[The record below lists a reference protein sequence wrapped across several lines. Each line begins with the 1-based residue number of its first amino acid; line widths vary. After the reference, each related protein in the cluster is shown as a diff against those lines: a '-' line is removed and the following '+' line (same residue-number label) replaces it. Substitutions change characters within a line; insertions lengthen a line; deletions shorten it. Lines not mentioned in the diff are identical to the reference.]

1 MTKITDCDISLLE
14 IKFDKPRGG
23 SGVRQVDIIVADIT
37 DSDGA
42 TGLGFSYVIGGGGA
56 ISATIAGQLA
66 ERFLNGS
73 PLAHPEAHWRTIEA
87 SFNRTGGGPNLI
99 ALAALDVGLWDL
111 HAKRADVTLSAAM
124 GGNAGPVPI
133 YGSGGF
139 SPAMGPAE
147 AADIAIKHRDAGF
160 RGVKPRVNAQP
171 SDTAVMKAVRAAVG
185 DDISVMVDANEKGD
199 LMRATRL
206 LAEAAESGV
215 LFVEEPLPARDLLG
229 YRTLADTLP
238 VAIAAGEH
246 LQGQDRFTALMAD
259 RVVSTIQPDLAMAG
273 GLTPCIAVAR
283 SAGAFGVVV
292 APHFL
297 PGLFVHFAGL
307 ATAGLWIEDF
317 PLLEE
322 AFEGWP
328 EMSPDGVMSARDAA
342 GHGLALTA
350 AARKARA

>member
-1 MTKITDCDISLLE
+1 MTKLSSVEISLLE

-42 TGLGFSYVIGGGGA
+42 SGLGFSYVIGGGAA
-56 ISATIAGQLA
+56 IPARIASDLA
-66 ERFLNGS
+66 ERFLDDTEFE
-73 PLAHPEAHWRTIEA
+73 HPEVHWRGIEA

-111 HAKRADVTLSAAM
+111 HANRAGKSLSVAM
-124 GGNAGPVPI
+124 GGDGGPVPI

-147 AADIAIKHRDAGF
+147 AADIAVAHRDAGF

-171 SDTAVMKAVRAAVG
+171 TDASVMEAVRAAVG
-185 DDISVMVDANEKGD
+185 DEISVMVDANEKGD
-199 LMRATRL
+199 LMRASRL
-206 LAEAAESGV
+206 LAAAADTGM

-229 YRTLADTLP
+229 YRTLAANAP

-246 LQGQDRFTALMAD
+246 LQGQDRFSALMAD
-259 RVVSTIQPDLAMAG
+259 QVVSTIQPDLAMAG
-273 GLTPCIAVAR
+273 GLTPCLDVAR
-283 SAGAFGVVV
+283 SAGPFGVIV

-297 PGLFVHFAGL
+297 PGLFAHFSGL
-307 ATAGLWIEDF
+307 ATAGLWVEDF

-328 EMSPDGVMSARDAA
+328 EMTANGEMAARDTA
-342 GHGLALTA
+342 GHGLCLTD
-350 AARKARA
+350 AARKSRV

>member
-1 MTKITDCDISLLE
+1 MPKISDVSISLLG

-23 SGVRQVDIIVADIT
+23 SGVRQVDIVVADIR
-37 DSDGA
+37 DEDDV
-42 TGLGFSYVIGGGGA
+42 TGLGFSYVIGGGA
-56 ISATIAGQLA
+56 IPATIAGQLA
-66 ERFLNGS
+66 KRFLTGS
-73 PLAHPEAHWRTIEA
+73 SLEHPEAHWRAIET

-111 HAKRADVTLSAAM
+111 HANRAGVTLSAAM
-124 GGNAGPVPI
+124 GGNGGPVPI

-139 SPAMGPAE
+139 SPSMAPQE
-147 AADIAIKHRDAGF
+147 AADTALAHRDAGF

-171 SDTAVMKAVRAAVG
+171 SDAAVMHAVRAAVG

-206 LAEAAESGV
+206 LAAAADAGM
-215 LFVEEPLPARDLLG
+215 LFVEEPLPARDILG
-229 YRTLADTLP
+229 YRTLANTSR

-246 LQGQDRFTALMAD
+246 LQGQDQFSILMAD
-259 RVVSTIQPDLAMAG
+259 RIVSTIQPDLAMAR
-273 GLTPCIAVAR
+273 GLTPCLDVAR
-283 SAGAFGVVV
+283 SAGAFGVVI

-307 ATAGLWIEDF
+307 ATSGLWIEDF

-322 AFEGWP
+322 AFEG
-328 EMSPDGVMSARDAA
+328 
-342 GHGLALTA
+342 
-350 AARKARA
+350 

>member
-1 MTKITDCDISLLE
+1 MTKISSVDISLLE
-14 IKFDKPRGG
+14 IKFDQPRGG
-23 SGVRQVDIIVADIT
+23 SGVRQVDIIVADIR
-37 DSDGA
+37 DEDGA

-56 ISATIAGQLA
+56 ISAMIADQLA
-66 ERFLNGS
+66 GRFLTGS
-73 PLAHPEAHWRTIEA
+73 SLDHPEAHWRAIEA

-111 HAKRADVTLSAAM
+111 HAKRTGLTLSSAM
-124 GGNAGPVPI
+124 GGNAGAVPI

-139 SPAMGPAE
+139 APAMGPEE
-147 AADIAIKHRDAGF
+147 AAEIAVAHRESGF

-171 SDTAVMKAVRAAVG
+171 TDAAVMQAVRAAVG

-199 LMRATRL
+199 LMRAAHL
-206 LAEAAESGV
+206 LAAAADTGM
-215 LFVEEPLPARDLLG
+215 LFVEEPLPANNLLG
-229 YRTLADTLP
+229 YRTLAKTSP

-246 LQGQDRFTALMAD
+246 LQGMDRFTALMAD
-259 RVVSTIQPDLAMAG
+259 KVVSTIQPDLAMAG
-273 GLTPCIAVAR
+273 GLTPCLAVAR

-297 PGLFVHFAGL
+297 PGLFVHFAGV
-307 ATAGLWIEDF
+307 ATSGLWIEDF

-328 EMSPDGVMSARDAA
+328 EMTTDGAMTARNVP
-342 GHGLALTA
+342 GHGLALTQ
-350 AARKARA
+350 AARNARV

>member
-1 MTKITDCDISLLE
+1 MTRISDIDISLLE
-14 IKFDKPRGG
+14 IKFDAPRGG
-23 SGVRQVDIIVADIT
+23 SGVRQVDIIVADIR
-37 DSDGA
+37 DADGA

-56 ISATIAGQLA
+56 IPATIAGQLA
-66 ERFLNGS
+66 ERFLTGS
-73 PLAHPEAHWRTIEA
+73 SLEHPEAHWRTIEA

-111 HAKRADVTLSAAM
+111 HAKRADVALSAAM
-124 GGNAGPVPI
+124 GGNGGPVPV

-139 SPAMGPAE
+139 SPAMDPQE
-147 AADIAIKHRDAGF
+147 AAEIAMAHRETGF
-160 RGVKPRVNAQP
+160 QGVKPRVNAQP
-171 SDTAVMKAVRAAVG
+171 ADAAVMHAVRAAVG

-206 LAEAAESGV
+206 LAAAADSGM

-229 YRTLADTLP
+229 YRTLADTTP

-246 LQGQDRFTALMAD
+246 LQGLDRFNMLMAD
-259 RVVSTIQPDLAMAG
+259 RSVATIQPDLAMAG
-273 GLTPCIAVAR
+273 GLTPCLAVAR
-283 SAGAFGVVV
+283 SAVAFGTVV

-297 PGLFVHFAGL
+297 PGLFVHFAGI
-307 ATAGLWIEDF
+307 ATSGLWIEDF
-317 PLLEE
+317 PLLKE

-328 EMSPDGVMSARDAA
+328 EMTADGVMSARNIA

-350 AARKARA
+350 AARKARV

>member
-1 MTKITDCDISLLE
+1 MTKLSNIEISLLE
-14 IKFDKPRGG
+14 IRFDKPRGG

-42 TGLGFSYVIGGGGA
+42 CGLGFSYVIGGGAA
-56 ISATIAGQLA
+56 IPAKIAGNLA
-66 ERFLNGS
+66 ERFLS
-73 PLAHPEAHWRTIEA
+73 DASFVHPEAHWREIEA

-111 HAKRADVTLSAAM
+111 HANRAGTSLGVAM
-124 GGNAGPVPI
+124 GGDGGAVPV

-147 AADIAIKHRDAGF
+147 AADIAVAHREAGF

-171 SDTAVMKAVRAAVG
+171 ADAAVMQAVRAAVG

-199 LMRATRL
+199 LMRASRL
-206 LAEAAESGV
+206 LSAAADSGM
-215 LFVEEPLPARDLLG
+215 LFVEEPLPAGDLLG
-229 YRTLADTLP
+229 YRTLATNAP

-246 LQGQDRFTALMAD
+246 LQGQDRFAALMAD
-259 RVVSTIQPDLAMAG
+259 RIVSTIQPDLAMAG
-273 GLTPCIAVAR
+273 GLTPCLDVAR
-283 SAGAFGVVV
+283 RAGAFGVVV

-297 PGLFVHFAGL
+297 PGLFVHFAGIV
-307 ATAGLWIEDF
+307 TSGLWIEDF

-328 EMSPDGVMSARDAA
+328 EMTATGEMSAGDTA
-342 GHGLALTA
+342 GHGLRLTD
-350 AARKARA
+350 AARESRA